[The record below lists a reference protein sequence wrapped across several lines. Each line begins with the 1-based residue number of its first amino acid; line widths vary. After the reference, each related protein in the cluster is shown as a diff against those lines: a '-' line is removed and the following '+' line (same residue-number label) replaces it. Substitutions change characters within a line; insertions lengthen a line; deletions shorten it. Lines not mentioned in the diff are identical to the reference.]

1 MKEMKELYLS
11 LLVTISFILLIIMI
25 SKTNLSKEKIINSCE
40 KIGLYYFD
48 SDNIIRCD
56 IIRK

>member
-1 MKEMKELYLS
+1 MKEIKQLYLS
-11 LLVTISFILLIIMI
+11 LFVIIFLILIIIMI
-25 SKTNLSKEKIINSCE
+25 SKGNMCKEKIINSCE

-48 SDNIIRCD
+48 SDNVIRCD